1 MQRFK
6 VRRGFTLIELL
17 VVISIIAVLIA
28 LLLPAVQ
35 AAREAA
41 RRAQCVNNLK
51 QLGLA
56 LNNYESVHGAYP
68 ASTFSGRLSAT
79 AALDWNAHSAGTL
92 LYLLSF
98 MEQQPLSN
106 AFNFQTPNFTGTA
119 ASETVRNSTVV
130 NTKVQA
136 YLCPSDPSGGVW
148 PSGTN
153 YGANIGAQFRWDAS
167 DANASNI
174 GVFKPDASFA
184 SRDITDGTSN
194 TLAFLEKIQ
203 ATGNAAVLTGGEIF
217 VNLPWPSGTGSGY
230 GMGPDQSM
238 PGGQANLDKYIAQCR
253 PYIQAGA
260 NIISQQSLWAAG
272 RCYHG
277 GGCVNVLMPPNWA
290 KSDCGMYQGHG
301 GMFSSRSRHPG
312 GVNAV
317 ACDGSV
323 KFCKDSVNRTVW
335 WALGSRALGEII
347 SSDSY

>member
-1 MQRFK
+1 MSK

-51 QLGLA
+51 QLGLG
-56 LNNYESVHGAYP
+56 LLNYESANGSLP
-68 ASTFSGRLSAT
+68 ASTFSGRLKTTGAI
-79 AALDWNAHSAGTL
+79 DWNAHSGGTL
-92 LYLLSF
+92 LYLLAYL
-98 MEQQPLSN
+98 EQQPLSN
-106 AFNFQTPNFTGTA
+106 AFNFQIPNFTGVATA
-119 ASETVRNSTVV
+119 DYVPNSTVV
-130 NTKVQA
+130 TTKVQT
-136 YLCPSDPSGGVW
+136 YNCPSDPNASVW

-153 YGANIGAQFRWDAS
+153 YGANIGAQFRWDGS

-174 GVFKPDASFA
+174 GVFKPDFSYGL
-184 SRDITDGTSN
+184 RDITDGTSN
-194 TLAFLEKIQ
+194 TLAFLEKVQ
-203 ATGNAAVLTGGEIF
+203 ASGNAAVISGGEIF
-217 VNLPWPSGTGSGY
+217 VNLPWPSGTGGGY

-238 PGGQANLDKYIAQCR
+238 PSGQANLDKYIAQCG
-253 PYIQAGA
+253 PYMQKGQ

-290 KSDCGMYQGHG
+290 KSDCGQYQAHG
-301 GMFSSRSRHPG
+301 GMYSSRSRHPG

-317 ACDGSV
+317 SCDGSV
-323 KFCKDSVNRTVW
+323 KFFKNSINRNVW

-347 SSDSY
+347 SSDSN